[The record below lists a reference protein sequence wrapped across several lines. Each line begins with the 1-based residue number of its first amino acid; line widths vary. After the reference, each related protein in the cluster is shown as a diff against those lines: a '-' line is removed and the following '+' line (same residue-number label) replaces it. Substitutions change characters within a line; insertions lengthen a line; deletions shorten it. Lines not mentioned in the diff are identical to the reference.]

1 MKKLLLFIVLL
12 LSISFL
18 AGCNLED
25 LINNQDGDPENGQ
38 NNGEGDNGNNKEPE
52 DEIADV
58 KEDYDTKEID
68 NKLDGLR
75 LQNGFFIKYEYQS
88 SDEDETTVVAYGAKG
103 DVYYLISNTDEVI
116 MDLSSDTGMSMYQKI
131 DGEWNGTTVPY
142 SDYFTKENG
151 KTLADT
157 YALLAKD
164 LCSMYDSVT
173 EEDFVK
179 TSDTIAGR
187 SCDKYTTV
195 VTDGI
200 LMKHTICV
208 DKETGV
214 CLKWE
219 VEAVTTSGSSFARF
233 ECKEF
238 KTNYDIAIPTVS
250 NED

>member
-1 MKKLLLFIVLL
+1 ML

-25 LINNQDGDPENGQ
+25 LINNQDGDPENVQ
-38 NNGEGDNGNNKEPE
+38 NNGEGDNGNNNEPQ

-88 SDEDETTVVAYGAKG
+88 SDEAETTVVAYG
-103 DVYYLISNTDEVI
+103 
-116 MDLSSDTGMSMYQKI
+116 
-131 DGEWNGTTVPY
+131 
-142 SDYFTKENG
+142 
-151 KTLADT
+151 
-157 YALLAKD
+157 AKD

-179 TSDTIAGR
+179 TSDIIAVR
-187 SCDKYTTV
+187 SYDKYTTV
-195 VTDGI
+195 VIDGI
-200 LMKHTICV
+200 LVKHTICV
-208 DKETGV
+208 DKETGI

-219 VEAVTTSGSSFARF
+219 VEAVTTSGSSFVRF